1 MSDNHVTPRPA
12 PQPLCAVFAPLLP
25 LLHSGE
31 LTVPEQAQVEAHLA
45 DCAWCQNQLTT
56 FDIMDAALLRHYGP
70 AFNERSEAA
79 LVDTSYR
86 SGTRRNLTLEDIM
99 KADQQQTRTTTVQ
112 QLRAPTRPQTARMP
126 GIAALGA
133 IAAVLLVAI
142 LAALIFALHGSPSHP
157 VATHPTIPPGQG
169 WTHAGPPWADW
180 IVFAPSAPG
189 TAYLCG
195 TPGNTD
201 PNRQA
206 PVALALSQDSG
217 RTWHSWTT
225 SVRAGACVIDVDPTN
240 AHDLLLE
247 VAPCLIPG
255 GASCPD
261 QLFRSGDG
269 GHSWRLV
276 ALPAAPAGSFSGPDV
291 EEFQWAW
298 QGSTLFVSPSPAG
311 TEPQTLV
318 AVSVA
323 EGPFVWVNQTA
334 LLAGLPAG
342 GQQINNL
349 SANTVGVFV
358 DFSGTSSPSTILTKV
373 STDQGATWSVF
384 QPQYQGKKV
393 QLVDQ
398 GVSFADG
405 HTLMGEVV
413 SGQNPNT
420 GRYVTSTD
428 GGATWT
434 PMAAPPGDLVIAG
447 GFLVT
452 GLVSTPRGTYYAEMT
467 SPNGEATAVPG
478 VYRLAPGTSTWV
490 LVGALPL
497 TSGGP
502 LAVSW
507 DEEGH
512 PLALWSIAQPPS
524 SPPSSLAGLVTHTP

>member
-1 MSDNHVTPRPA
+1 MEPPVPPAGDPDPEGEPTLVREPLGAFTPRRDTQRRPWHRA
-12 PQPLCAVFAPLLP
+12 RSLA
-25 LLHSGE
+25 
-31 LTVPEQAQVEAHLA
+31 LTAILVVV
-45 DCAWCQNQLTT
+45 
-56 FDIMDAALLRHYGP
+56 AAGLIL
-70 AFNERSEAA
+70 
-79 LVDTSYR
+79 
-86 SGTRRNLTLEDIM
+86 
-99 KADQQQTRTTTVQ
+99 Q
-112 QLRAPTRPQTARMP
+112 QLRQQSMARGTIPPLTAPT
-126 GIAALGA
+126 
-133 IAAVLLVAI
+133 
-142 LAALIFALHGSPSHP
+142 SS
-157 VATHPTIPPGQG
+157 PTIPAGQG
-169 WTHAGPPWADW
+169 WTHAGPAWADW
-180 IVFAPSAPG
+180 IVFAPSARG

-206 PVALALSQDSG
+206 PVSLALSQDAG
-217 RTWHSWTT
+217 RTWQSWTT
-225 SVRAGACVIDVDPTN
+225 SVRAGVCVVDIDPTN

-247 VAPCLIPG
+247 VWPCVIP
-255 GASCPD
+255 ASVSCSA
-261 QLFRSGDG
+261 QVYRSLDG
-269 GHSWRLV
+269 GHRWHLV
-276 ALPAAPAGSFSGPDV
+276 LFPPAPAGSFSGPDV
-291 EEFQWAW
+291 EEFTWAW

-323 EGPFVWVNQTA
+323 EGPFVWVNQQA

-342 GQQINNL
+342 SQINNL

-358 DFSGTSSPSTILTKV
+358 DFSGAGPDPSTILTKV

-405 HTLMGEVV
+405 HTLLGEVV

-434 PMAAPPGDLVIAG
+434 PIAPPGDLLITG
-447 GFLVT
+447 GFLTT
-452 GLVSTPRGTYYAEMT
+452 GLVSTPSGTYYAEMT
-467 SPNGEATAVPG
+467 RPKGEATAVPG

-502 LAVSW
+502 IAVSW
-507 DEEGH
+507 DEQGQT
-512 PLALWSIAQPPS
+512 LALWSIAQPPS
-524 SPPSSLAGLVTHTP
+524 NPPSSLAGLVTHTP

>member
-1 MSDNHVTPRPA
+1 MEPPVPPAGDPDPEDEPTLVREPLGAFTPRRDTQRRPWHRA
-12 PQPLCAVFAPLLP
+12 LSLA
-25 LLHSGE
+25 
-31 LTVPEQAQVEAHLA
+31 LTAILVVV
-45 DCAWCQNQLTT
+45 
-56 FDIMDAALLRHYGP
+56 AAGVIL
-70 AFNERSEAA
+70 
-79 LVDTSYR
+79 
-86 SGTRRNLTLEDIM
+86 
-99 KADQQQTRTTTVQ
+99 Q
-112 QLRAPTRPQTARMP
+112 QLRQPPSLTAPT
-126 GIAALGA
+126 
-133 IAAVLLVAI
+133 
-142 LAALIFALHGSPSHP
+142 SPLP
-157 VATHPTIPPGQG
+157 PAPTIPPGQG

-180 IVFAPSAPG
+180 IMFAPSAPG

-225 SVRAGACVIDVDPTN
+225 SVRAGACVVDVDPTN

-247 VAPCLIPG
+247 AWPCGISSSV
-255 GASCPD
+255 SCSGSA
-261 QLFRSGDG
+261 QLFRSRDG
-269 GHSWRLV
+269 GHSWHLV
-276 ALPAAPAGSFSGPDV
+276 AFPAAPAGSFSGPDV

-323 EGPFVWVNQTA
+323 EGPFGWVNQTA

-342 GQQINNL
+342 SQLNNL

-398 GVSFADG
+398 EVSFADS
-405 HTLMGEVV
+405 HTLLGEVV

-420 GRYVTSTD
+420 GHYVTSTD
-428 GGATWT
+428 GGARWT
-434 PMAAPPGDLVIAG
+434 PLAAAPGDLVIAG

-478 VYRLAPGTSTWV
+478 VYRLAPGMSTWV

-512 PLALWSIAQPPS
+512 PLALWSIAETRS
-524 SPPSSLAGLVTHTP
+524 TPPSSLAGLVTHTP

>member
-1 MSDNHVTPRPA
+1 MEPPVPPAGDPDPEDEPTLVREPLGAFTPRRDNQRRPWHRA
-12 PQPLCAVFAPLLP
+12 LSLA
-25 LLHSGE
+25 
-31 LTVPEQAQVEAHLA
+31 LTAILVVV
-45 DCAWCQNQLTT
+45 
-56 FDIMDAALLRHYGP
+56 AAGVIL
-70 AFNERSEAA
+70 
-79 LVDTSYR
+79 
-86 SGTRRNLTLEDIM
+86 
-99 KADQQQTRTTTVQ
+99 Q
-112 QLRAPTRPQTARMP
+112 QLRQPPSLTAPTSPLPTA
-126 GIAALGA
+126 
-133 IAAVLLVAI
+133 
-142 LAALIFALHGSPSHP
+142 
-157 VATHPTIPPGQG
+157 PTIPPGQG

-180 IVFAPSAPG
+180 IMFAASAPG

-225 SVRAGACVIDVDPTN
+225 SVRAGACVVNVDPTN
-240 AHDLLLE
+240 AYDLLLE
-247 VAPCLIPG
+247 VWPCGISSSV
-255 GASCPD
+255 SCSGSA

-342 GQQINNL
+342 GQQINDL

-398 GVSFADG
+398 GVSLADG

-434 PMAAPPGDLVIAG
+434 PIAAAPGDLVIAG

-467 SPNGEATAVPG
+467 SLMEKLPPCRGCIDSHPACPPGCWSVLCPSRQEAARSPSPG
-478 VYRLAPGTSTWV
+478 MRRAIHWPCGASRRL
-490 LVGALPL
+490 
-497 TSGGP
+497 
-502 LAVSW
+502 
-507 DEEGH
+507 DRRH
-512 PLALWSIAQPPS
+512 RD
-524 SPPSSLAGLVTHTP
+524 LAGLVTHTP